1 MIIVTLKVVTVQG
14 DFPKVL
20 SNCFLLLGSVE
31 GDSRVTLML
40 TFRATLHILSK
51 IKLTDLWQSTV
62 SNYTNILSL
71 KTLYTIR

>member
-20 SNCFLLLGSVE
+20 SNCFLLLDSVE

-62 SNYTNILSL
+62 SKYTNILSL

>member
-62 SNYTNILSL
+62 SKYTNILSL

>member
-14 DFPKVL
+14 DVPKVL

-62 SNYTNILSL
+62 SKYTNILSL